1 MSHRLSVACPTAP
14 FQEIQSL
21 DAPVSREPD
30 AGPLVEDVEL
40 DVPGPQVRVLS
51 TQVNRLVGDFIASLD
66 PRQRDLANR
75 VFWQDQPKIQVA
87 RDLGVS
93 PATITKRM
101 AGIRTAGRQFFSG
114 HADDWFVV

>member
-1 MSHRLSVACPTAP
+1 MKLANKTSVSLSEPPFLSTYGNGGNLMSHRPTVACPTAP

-51 TQVNRLVGDFIASLD
+51 AQISRSVGDFIASLN
-66 PRQRDLANR
+66 PRQRDLAR
-75 VFWQDQPKIQVA
+75 GRGGA
-87 RDLGVS
+87 RPL
-93 PATITKRM
+93 
-101 AGIRTAGRQFFSG
+101 
-114 HADDWFVV
+114 